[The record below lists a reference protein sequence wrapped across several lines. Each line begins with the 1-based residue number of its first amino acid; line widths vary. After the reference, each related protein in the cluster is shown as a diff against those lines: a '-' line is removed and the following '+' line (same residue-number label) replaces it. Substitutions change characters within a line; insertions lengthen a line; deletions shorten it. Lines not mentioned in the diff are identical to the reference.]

1 MPRPTRRARLT
12 APGLSARLL
21 RVRKVMGSPSGC
33 FRDFC
38 DADDWARILDT
49 DTNDGDD
56 DDRDS
61 NVMYEDSDGE
71 DDPSPRRG
79 T

>member
-49 DTNDGDD
+49 DMRPSLLSGTN
-56 DDRDS
+56 RPM
-61 NVMYEDSDGE
+61 V
-71 DDPSPRRG
+71 